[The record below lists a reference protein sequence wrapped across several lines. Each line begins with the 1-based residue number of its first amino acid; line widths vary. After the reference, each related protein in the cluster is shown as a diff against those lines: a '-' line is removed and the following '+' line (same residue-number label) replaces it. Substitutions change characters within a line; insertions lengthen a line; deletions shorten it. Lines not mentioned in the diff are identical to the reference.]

1 MHSVALWPTILAMT
15 VAVISD
21 LRSRRIPNWLV
32 VPFLLSGLV
41 VSTAA
46 GGWRGFAH
54 SASGMLLAAISFGA
68 LYLLGG
74 MGMGD
79 VKLCAGLGAWLG
91 PSQLLLALALTG
103 LAGGVMAL
111 IWAVYGGFTQDML
124 SGTADLVFGWRKR
137 GLRPH
142 STLVLRH
149 PSARKMPYAPAI
161 AVGALLSFLGQP

>member
-1 MHSVALWPTILAMT
+1 
-15 VAVISD
+15 
-21 LRSRRIPNWLV
+21 
-32 VPFLLSGLV
+32 
-41 VSTAA
+41 
-46 GGWRGFAH
+46 
-54 SASGMLLAAISFGA
+54 
-68 LYLLGG
+68 
-74 MGMGD
+74 MGD